1 VTALVSQVAWARLL
15 GISLTTFR
23 VWRQQGR
30 IPLPL
35 ALPGH
40 PRWSSVVV
48 ERVTRELQQA
58 GQGRYFRAAV
68 TRRINQPRQPRASQP
83 EQSERPLHASRF
95 SGQAVNQV
103 HGGESDRSASGNPLN
118 KVERTSL

>member
-58 GQGRYFRAAV
+58 GQGRYFRAAT
-68 TRRINQPRQPRASQP
+68 TRRINQPRQSRASQP

-95 SGQAVNQV
+95 SGQALNQV
-103 HGGESDRSASGNPLN
+103 HGGESDGADAGSRLHS
-118 KVERTSL
+118 VEGAR